1 MLSDSLINTLNLN
14 IKSNNYLVRSY
25 IATQSKNKGGYL
37 AIEADKD
44 GFLLEG
50 SLSTVAVLL
59 KNGDFVVPPVDRII
73 PGTTAIKIFKFIE
86 QEVVP
91 KQLLS
96 IDYIKRVVRRDILI
110 TEAIAEA
117 NEVMLLSGEECVP
130 VLEWDGVKIG
140 DGKKGQ
146 AVKLF

>member
-91 KQLLS
+91 K
-96 IDYIKRVVRRDILI
+96 
-110 TEAIAEA
+110 
-117 NEVMLLSGEECVP
+117 
-130 VLEWDGVKIG
+130 
-140 DGKKGQ
+140 
-146 AVKLF
+146 